1 MCLRLLSDTPS
12 QPFVGYAARRDGSA
26 NAGAI
31 DELSRVQSCRML
43 KDELGRLEANDP
55 LKVIVRRGDVLVS
68 VEMVT
73 PKKGE
78 E

>member
-1 MCLRLLSDTPS
+1 MLR
-12 QPFVGYAARRDGSA
+12 
-26 NAGAI
+26 
-31 DELSRVQSCRML
+31 
-43 KDELGRLEANDP
+43 DELGRLEANDP

-73 PKKGE
+73 PRKGE